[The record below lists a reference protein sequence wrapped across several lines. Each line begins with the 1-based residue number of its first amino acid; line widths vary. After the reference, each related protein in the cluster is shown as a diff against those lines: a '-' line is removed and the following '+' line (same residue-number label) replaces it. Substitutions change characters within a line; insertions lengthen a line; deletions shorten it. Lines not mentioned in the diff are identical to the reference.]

1 MSKVEKMLNGEID
14 YLEGLGIIIGTQHI
28 ADTVVATIKIKTVD
42 EEGFVALRSLL
53 DINNEIKEKIFFD
66 RLYEL
71 VANFNSEFGQLCY
84 EMNSKGHTD
93 DGNIMEELVK
103 RMN

>member
-1 MSKVEKMLNGEID
+1 MSKIEKMMNGEID

-28 ADTVVATIKIKTVD
+28 ADTVVATTKIKIVD

-53 DINNEIKEKIFFD
+53 SINNEIKEKIFFD

-71 VANFNSEFGQLCY
+71 VADFNSEFGQLCF
-84 EMNSKGHTD
+84 EMNSKGHTG
-93 DGNIMEELVK
+93 DGNIMEELAK